1 MKENIKKWIFI
12 IFRFLFVII
21 LIYKPQN
28 SENIYYAE
36 VVIFISFELF
46 GILVFY
52 IKKSYTK
59 YLKKIIG
66 GYLISCFLLV
76 ELFHYFMKICIE
88 WFITIITIGTII
100 LILILFIYSIIK
112 KNKFYFGYTI
122 LELFWLII
130 FIFLNIL
137 STVPELSTLRLTK
150 IHIFLAYIVVS
161 FLYFPLLKKNEKY
174 KNKESK

>member
-28 SENIYYAE
+28 SENIHYAE

-59 YLKKIIG
+59 YLKN
-66 GYLISCFLLV
+66 
-76 ELFHYFMKICIE
+76 
-88 WFITIITIGTII
+88 
-100 LILILFIYSIIK
+100 K
-112 KNKFYFGYTI
+112 K
-122 LELFWLII
+122 
-130 FIFLNIL
+130 
-137 STVPELSTLRLTK
+137 S
-150 IHIFLAYIVVS
+150 
-161 FLYFPLLKKNEKY
+161 
-174 KNKESK
+174 